1 MYQGATF
8 GGSWNDCMDLAF
20 FAGDDWGCAVSA
32 VLEVGVGVASEP
44 RISERVKEQGHGVKM
59 VKASARG
66 WQNAI
71 TVSRGDTITSHNSD
85 I

>member
-1 MYQGATF
+1 M
-8 GGSWNDCMDLAF
+8 
-20 FAGDDWGCAVSA
+20 SA

-66 WQNAI
+66 
-71 TVSRGDTITSHNSD
+71 
-85 I
+85 